1 MESLLYIN
9 KRNAIFDTQLTNK
22 NIYLPESLIEKM
34 EKTCEHQIFDF
45 ELWIES
51 IIIEMEN
58 NISKMNPR
66 AVLNLFQDKYGI
78 IFEKNE
84 WAELIEVLTI
94 DKSKRSYHVNSIDK
108 VKGLQ
113 ASTCVF
119 IIDNGMIQYLTRKK
133 KTRNKEMNKLY
144 VALTRSWDHLIFA
157 VDRERITC
165 MTKSEIQDWFEAKS
179 IKAITTN

>member
-1 MESLLYIN
+1 
-9 KRNAIFDTQLTNK
+9 
-22 NIYLPESLIEKM
+22 
-34 EKTCEHQIFDF
+34 
-45 ELWIES
+45 
-51 IIIEMEN
+51 
-58 NISKMNPR
+58 MNPR